1 MSWTE
6 ESLRRHLADAHD
18 LDYRRARRRQ
28 PGFGKR

>member
-18 LDYRRARRRQ
+18 LDYRRARRQ